1 MPSTVPR
8 TRKQLIDA
16 VTSTYA
22 ELQSEL
28 ARGGPRLGS
37 VVCVDDWT
45 VKELLA
51 VRCWWNEAVVGWVRT
66 GRVGGE
72 LDLPAPGFK
81 WNETPK
87 LNAATARRAR
97 RESYR
102 SVKQRLDK
110 AYEDVL
116 RLIGELSDRELCTP
130 GVFEWTGKHPACQLI
145 ALNTSRQYRTAHTFL
160 RRKLK
165 AMEVA
170 GISG

>member
-28 ARGGPRLGS
+28 ASGGPRLGS
-37 VVCVDDWT
+37 VVCVDNWT

-51 VRCWWNEAVVGWVRT
+51 VRCWWSEAVVDWVRT
-66 GRVGGE
+66 ARDGGE

-81 WNETPK
+81 WNETPS
-87 LNAATARRAR
+87 LNASTARRTR

-102 SVKQRLDK
+102 NVKQRLDR

-116 RLIGELSDRELCTP
+116 RLIGEISDRELCTP
-130 GVFEWTGKHPACQLI
+130 GVFEWTGKHAACQLI
-145 ALNTSRQYRTAHTFL
+145 ALNTSRQYRTAHTYV
-160 RRKLK
+160 RRTLK
-165 AMEVA
+165 ATEKD
-170 GISG
+170 G